1 MRALGAIA
9 PERLKSLRHMR
20 QSKYGSSTRIEGSKL
35 TDSEVDQLLANLEIR
50 MKRVS
55 DEAVQNLE
63 SRLRN
68 MADDMIRRHPCMG
81 RTIKP

>member
-1 MRALGAIA
+1 MSRLVNQATLKRYLLDRAQMLRPALG
-9 PERLKSLRHMR
+9 
-20 QSKYGSSTRIEGSKL
+20 
-35 TDSEVDQLLANLEIR
+35 

-55 DEAVQNLE
+55 DKAVQNLA

-68 MADDMIRRHPCMG
+68 MADDMIRRLPCMG

>member
-1 MRALGAIA
+1 MSRLINRAEVKRYLLERAQMLRPALG
-9 PERLKSLRHMR
+9 
-20 QSKYGSSTRIEGSKL
+20 
-35 TDSEVDQLLANLEIR
+35 

-55 DEAVQNLE
+55 DEAVQSLE

-68 MADDMIRRHPCMG
+68 MADDTIRRHPCMG

>member
-1 MRALGAIA
+1 MSRLVNRAEVKRYLLDRAQVLRPALG
-9 PERLKSLRHMR
+9 
-20 QSKYGSSTRIEGSKL
+20 
-35 TDSEVDQLLANLEIR
+35 

-55 DEAVQNLE
+55 EEAVQSLE

>member
-1 MRALGAIA
+1 MSGLLNRRALKRYLLDQAQM
-9 PERLKSLRHMR
+9 MR
-20 QSKYGSSTRIEGSKL
+20 PALG
-35 TDSEVDQLLANLEIR
+35 

-55 DEAVQNLE
+55 DEAVQSLE

-68 MADDMIRRHPCMG
+68 MADDMIRRLPCMG

>member
-1 MRALGAIA
+1 MSRLVNQSAMKRHLLDRAQMLRPALG
-9 PERLKSLRHMR
+9 
-20 QSKYGSSTRIEGSKL
+20 
-35 TDSEVDQLLANLEIR
+35 

-55 DEAVQNLE
+55 DEAVQSLE

-68 MADDMIRRHPCMG
+68 LADDMIRRQPCMG

>member
-1 MRALGAIA
+1 MSRLVNRSELKRYLLDRSQTLRPALG
-9 PERLKSLRHMR
+9 
-20 QSKYGSSTRIEGSKL
+20 
-35 TDSEVDQLLANLEIR
+35 

-55 DEAVQNLE
+55 DGAVQSLE

-68 MADDMIRRHPCMG
+68 LADDMIRRQPCMG

>member
-1 MRALGAIA
+1 MSRLLNRAEAKRYLLDRSQILRPALG
-9 PERLKSLRHMR
+9 
-20 QSKYGSSTRIEGSKL
+20 
-35 TDSEVDQLLANLEIR
+35 

-55 DEAVQNLE
+55 DEAVQSLE

-68 MADDMIRRHPCMG
+68 MADDMIRPQSCLG

>member
-1 MRALGAIA
+1 MSRLVNRSELKRYLLDRSQTLRPALG
-9 PERLKSLRHMR
+9 
-20 QSKYGSSTRIEGSKL
+20 
-35 TDSEVDQLLANLEIR
+35 

-55 DEAVQNLE
+55 DEAVQSLE

-68 MADDMIRRHPCMG
+68 LADDMIRRQPCMG

>member
-1 MRALGAIA
+1 MSWLVNQATMKRYLLDRAQML
-9 PERLKSLRHMR
+9 RLAL
-20 QSKYGSSTRIEGSKL
+20 
-35 TDSEVDQLLANLEIR
+35 R

-68 MADDMIRRHPCMG
+68 MADEMIRRHPCRG
-81 RTIKP
+81 GTIKP

>member
-1 MRALGAIA
+1 MSRLVNQATLRRYLLDQAQMLRTSLG
-9 PERLKSLRHMR
+9 
-20 QSKYGSSTRIEGSKL
+20 
-35 TDSEVDQLLANLEIR
+35 

>member
-1 MRALGAIA
+1 MSRLVNRTELKRYLLDRSQMLRPALG
-9 PERLKSLRHMR
+9 
-20 QSKYGSSTRIEGSKL
+20 
-35 TDSEVDQLLANLEIR
+35 

-55 DEAVQNLE
+55 DEAVQSLE

-68 MADDMIRRHPCMG
+68 MADDMIRRQPCMG

>member
-1 MRALGAIA
+1 MSRLVNRTEVKRYLLDRAQMLRPALG
-9 PERLKSLRHMR
+9 
-20 QSKYGSSTRIEGSKL
+20 
-35 TDSEVDQLLANLEIR
+35 

-55 DEAVQNLE
+55 DEAVQSLE

-68 MADDMIRRHPCMG
+68 LADDMIRRQPSMG